1 VLRDFNL
8 DVCHSNVALND
19 RYLVQACI
27 DEAMCT
33 RIGVYDYRLAL
44 GCPDYPLN
52 HDGNWHFLRMRSPG
66 VCPFLVHSIIHSDN
80 FLKQMIEFIYDD
92 ILVIRCVES
101 EYISIFAVEPSTSP
115 KLLCRFRGRLSSL
128 RRWTPRVTI
137 TTMTDDITGELQGLV
152 ISHDPSCPPKIV
164 YLGRFNQWNKC
175 YHTLGTWIRV
185 DQERSGHFLDQANV
199 RGSGRFWFS
208 DITCHVPA
216 IWTGF

>member
-1 VLRDFNL
+1 MLRDFNL

-92 ILVIRCVES
+92 ILAIRCVES
-101 EYISIFAVEPSTSP
+101 EYISQSNLQLLPSYYAGSAAA
-115 KLLCRFRGRLSSL
+115 CRHCVVGLHELPSL
-128 RRWTPRVTI
+128 P
-137 TTMTDDITGELQGLV
+137 
-152 ISHDPSCPPKIV
+152 
-164 YLGRFNQWNKC
+164 
-175 YHTLGTWIRV
+175 
-185 DQERSGHFLDQANV
+185 
-199 RGSGRFWFS
+199 
-208 DITCHVPA
+208 
-216 IWTGF
+216 